1 MNQNN
6 KDNRNVRLQHRTFQF
21 EVEKM
26 AFKRGMAYFLLFTA
40 VITLIFSS
48 DDIPYLTLCQKA
60 CDDQNTSCLK
70 DINSLMEK
78 FECNSNFTICKDN
91 CKKKKENQPK
101 LKNLKLSFQQQLHKK
116 MTSIWRKNAAK

>member
-21 EVEKM
+21 EVKTM
-26 AFKRGMAYFLLFTA
+26 AFKRRMAYFLLFTA
-40 VITLIFSS
+40 GITLTFSS
-48 DDIPYLTLCQKA
+48 NDIRYLSLCQKA
-60 CDDQNTSCLK
+60 CDDQNTSCHK

-91 CKKKKENQPK
+91 CKKKEENQPK
-101 LKNLKLSFQQQLHKK
+101 FKNLKLSFRQQLHKK
-116 MTSIWRKNAAK
+116 MTSIWRKNAAT